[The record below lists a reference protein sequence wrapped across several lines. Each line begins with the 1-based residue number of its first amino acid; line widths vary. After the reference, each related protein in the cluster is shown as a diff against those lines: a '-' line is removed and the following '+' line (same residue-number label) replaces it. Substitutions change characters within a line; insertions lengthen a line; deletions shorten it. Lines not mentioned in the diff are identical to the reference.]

1 MINAFM
7 GPALVLFSA
16 YPLVCPAVSKHKD
29 IKDIVMKPPAVSK
42 TSAFNVSPL
51 DLKEVDAAKWD
62 ALLPAANPFIS
73 HAFLSALE
81 ESGAVSAKTGWWP
94 AHAGVWEGVRLVA
107 ALPCYVKSHSWGEY
121 VFDWQWA
128 DAWEQASGDY
138 YPKMVSAIPFTPSSG
153 PRLLHAADI
162 DITDVID
169 VLIPWLEARCGSSW
183 HLLFPQENEEQSW
196 LDAWPKLMQRRSVQY
211 HWHNR
216 GYRDF
221 DDFLSCFT
229 SKRRKEVRRERRK
242 VAEQGFTLRRLSGN
256 EIDLAALRHFY
267 RCYQITYL
275 ERGQTGYLPFS
286 FFERVCKRMPQ
297 HISLVQA
304 LHPQGQWI
312 EDLCDDREEGF
323 TDEYA
328 GATPVAVALFFHDEH
343 QLYGRYWGSEVA
355 ADSLHFEVCYY
366 QGIEL
371 AIERG
376 YHHFDP
382 GTQGEHKIPRGFEP
396 RFTYSA
402 HWITAPPLRKAI
414 DDFLQEEHR
423 HTEHH
428 LTKAVALLPFKQ
440 DFFFKQE

>member
-1 MINAFM
+1 MTS
-7 GPALVLFSA
+7 PS
-16 YPLVCPAVSKHKD
+16 
-29 IKDIVMKPPAVSK
+29 VSK
-42 TSAFNVSPL
+42 TSGFTVAPL
-51 DLKEVDAAKWD
+51 VLKEVGAAEWD
-62 ALLPAANPFIS
+62 ALLPETNPFAS
-73 HAFLSALE
+73 HAFLLALE
-81 ESGAVSAKTGWWP
+81 VSGAVSARTGWWP
-94 AHAGVWEGVRLVA
+94 AHVGVWKEARLVA
-107 ALPCYVKSHSWGEY
+107 VLPSYIKSHSWGEY

-128 DAWEQASGDY
+128 DAWERAGGDY

-153 PRLLHAADI
+153 PRLLHAEDVDI
-162 DITDVID
+162 SDVID
-169 VLIPWLEARCGSSW
+169 VLIPWLEERCGSGW
-183 HLLFPQENEEQSW
+183 HLLFPQASEEQAW
-196 LDAWPKLMQRRSVQY
+196 LEAWPQLMQRRSVQY

-221 DDFLSCFT
+221 DDFLSRFT

-242 VAEQGFTLRRLSGN
+242 VAEQGFTLQRLSGH
-256 EIDLAALRHFY
+256 EIDSVALKHFY

-286 FFERVCKRMPQ
+286 FFEQLCEWMPQ

-304 LHPQGQWI
+304 LHPQGQLI
-312 EDLCDDREEGF
+312 EGVRSDQGEDIV
-323 TDEYA
+323 DEDA
-328 GATPVAVALFFHDEH
+328 LEATPVAAALFFHDED

-376 YHHFDP
+376 YRHFDP

-402 HWITAPPLRKAI
+402 HWITAPQLRMAI
-414 DDFLQEEHR
+414 DDFLQEEHH
-423 HTEHH
+423 HTERH
-428 LTKAVALLPFKQ
+428 LTKAAALLPFRHEES
-440 DFFFKQE
+440 DM

>member
-1 MINAFM
+1 MIS
-7 GPALVLFSA
+7 PS
-16 YPLVCPAVSKHKD
+16 
-29 IKDIVMKPPAVSK
+29 VSK
-42 TSAFNVSPL
+42 TTAFNVSSL
-51 DLKEVDAAKWD
+51 DLKKIDAAEWD
-62 ALLPAANPFIS
+62 ALLPEHNPFAS
-73 HAFLSALE
+73 HAFLLALE
-81 ESGAVSAKTGWWP
+81 ESGAVSARTGWWP
-94 AHAGVWEGVRLVA
+94 AHAGVWEGEQLVA

-128 DAWEQASGDY
+128 DAWEQAGGDY

-162 DITDVID
+162 DITDVVD
-169 VLIPWLEARCGSSW
+169 VLIPWLEARCGSGW
-183 HLLFPQENEEQSW
+183 HLLFPQANEEQAW
-196 LDAWPKLMQRRSVQY
+196 LDAWPQLLQRRSVQY

-221 DDFLSCFT
+221 DDFLSHFT
-229 SKRRKEVRRERRK
+229 SRRRKEVRRERRK
-242 VAEQGFTLRRLSGN
+242 VDEQGFTLRRLSGN
-256 EIDLAALRHFY
+256 DIDMAALRHFY

-286 FFERVCKRMPQ
+286 FFERVCEWMPQ

-304 LHPQGQWI
+304 LHPQGQLLDG
-312 EDLCDDREEGF
+312 ERGALSEGVSG
-323 TDEYA
+323 EGA
-328 GATPVAVALFFHDEH
+328 LGATPVAAALFFHDDH

-376 YHHFDP
+376 YRLFDP

-402 HWITAPPLRKAI
+402 HWISAPQLRMAI

-423 HTEHH
+423 YIERR
-428 LTKAVALLPFKQ
+428 LMEAAALLPFKQ
-440 DFFFKQE
+440 EAF